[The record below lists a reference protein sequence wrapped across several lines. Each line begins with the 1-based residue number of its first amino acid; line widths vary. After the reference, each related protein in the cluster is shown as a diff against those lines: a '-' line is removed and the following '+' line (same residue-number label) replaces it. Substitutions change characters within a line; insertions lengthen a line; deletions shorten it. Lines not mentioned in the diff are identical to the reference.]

1 MGKTSYD
8 VRSVARLAALVGLL
22 ATNNTCASARNQ
34 LDTGIRMTSYHK
46 TIYGLAYHIVR
57 A

>member
-1 MGKTSYD
+1 MGKTTYD

-34 LDTGIRMTSYHK
+34 LDTGTRMTSYYQ
-46 TIYGLAYHIVR
+46 TIYDLACHAVR
-57 A
+57 V